1 MSPFT
6 EILEFNLKRR
16 LIENGFDKVK
26 EASFI
31 TEEITEL
38 LRANTDE
45 DEIDALADII
55 VFAVGAM
62 YKKGY
67 DAQKCLNEVCKHI
80 NSETGGYYDDGIK
93 KYIKGE
99 RTYSP
104 DFASCKI

>member
-1 MSPFT
+1 MNPFT
-6 EILEFNLKRR
+6 EILDFNLKRR

-31 TEEITEL
+31 TEELTEL

-45 DEIDALADII
+45 EEIDALADII

-67 DAQKCLNEVCKHI
+67 DAIKCMNEVCKHI
-80 NSETGGYYDDGIK
+80 NSETGGYYDESIK

-99 RTYSP
+99 RTYTP
-104 DFASCKI
+104 DFASCKV